1 MRFTSPGCVV
11 AVLVLLLVGGNSV
24 KGQQEGA
31 AVLKRLG
38 YPADARLLILHA
50 DDVGMSHSANLA
62 SFEALRKGFVSSAS
76 IMVPCPWFSE
86 AAEFAR
92 AHPEYDFGLHLTL
105 TSEWQVYRWRPV
117 GLEGVKSLVD
127 PMGYFPRESGSVG
140 RNAKPDE
147 AATEVNAQLARAA
160 EAGIVFSHLDNHMG
174 AMSQSAALFEVYLKA
189 GQKERVPVLISPT
202 EARAYAAVVVEFGRN
217 LPVPEPLGPREGVNA
232 VDWFRQ
238 RFATLQPGLYYTV
251 VHLGQDDEELR
262 AIMREDAGG
271 AKARA
276 TDLQTVSDPA
286 FREALERY
294 HIQLVSWKEIARR
307 MRLVNMEEKKETGRL
322 GQ

>member
-1 MRFTSPGCVV
+1 
-11 AVLVLLLVGGNSV
+11 VLLLVGGISA

-31 AVLKRLG
+31 AVLKRLR

-50 DDVGMSHSANLA
+50 DDVGMSHSANMA
-62 SFEALRKGFVSSAS
+62 SFEALQKGYVTSAS

-117 GLEGVKSLVD
+117 RLEGVESLVD
-127 PMGYFPRESGSVG
+127 AMGYFPRESGSVR

-147 AATEVNAQLARAA
+147 AEAEVTAQLARAS

-174 AMSQSAALFEVYLKA
+174 AMSQSAALFAVYLKA
-189 GQKERVPVLISPT
+189 GQKARVPVLISPS
-202 EARAYAAVVVEFGRN
+202 EAKAYAAVVAEFGRN
-217 LPVPEPLGPREGVNA
+217 LPAPEPLGPREGVNA

-238 RFATLQPGLYYTV
+238 RFATLPPGLYYTV

-271 AKARA
+271 ARARA
-276 TDLQTVSDPA
+276 ADLQTVSDPA

-307 MRLVNMEEKKETGRL
+307 MTLVSDEEKQETGRVTR
-322 GQ
+322 